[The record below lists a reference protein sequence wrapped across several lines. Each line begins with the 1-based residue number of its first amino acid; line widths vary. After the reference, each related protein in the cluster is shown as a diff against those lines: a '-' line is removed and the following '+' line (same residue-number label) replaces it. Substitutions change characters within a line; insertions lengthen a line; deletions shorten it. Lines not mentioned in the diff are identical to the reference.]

1 MKKIDWEDSR
11 KKTAAYEYLVK
22 VFNLNSATLL

>member
-22 VFNLNSATLL
+22 VFKTTKRV